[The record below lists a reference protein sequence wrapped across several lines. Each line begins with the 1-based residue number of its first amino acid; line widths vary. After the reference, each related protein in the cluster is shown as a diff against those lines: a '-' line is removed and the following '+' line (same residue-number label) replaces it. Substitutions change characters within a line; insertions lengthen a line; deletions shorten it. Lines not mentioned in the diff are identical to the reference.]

1 MKSITYILVLC
12 FSIQLNAQAF
22 LKSKKDN
29 LETSFQEDIKKKLFD
44 DYFFSAIKAK
54 SLENFEEAVNLFQRC
69 IEIDDSQAVVFYELA
84 KIYQHQEQI
93 FMSINSIEKAISI
106 EPRNYWFRM
115 LYAELLYMQ
124 NDYLKSAEQY
134 KLLIEIDPKDQQLY
148 FMLAETYVYAN
159 KIKKAIAVY
168 DKLQSKIG
176 VDKLLSM
183 QKHSLYRQLKDIGSA
198 LNELELLIKEF
209 PEDIEAMEI
218 LSELYLLNN
227 EQEKAFELFKKISL
241 LDPQNGRIHLTLA
254 DYYRQTGDNDMS
266 YRHLK
271 LAFKTLDLD
280 IDTKISVLISY
291 YRLIGIN
298 NEMASQAY
306 ELANILLKLYPE
318 EISVRA
324 VYADILYTNND
335 IDEAKKQYLKILEKD
350 KSKSEVW
357 SQIMFIQAKRGEFK
371 DLKETSLQALE
382 YFSLNP
388 LFYYFNGIANI
399 RLENYDKAILSL
411 KNSLDFIINNDNLLI
426 EVNLSLADLYHKKE
440 QHELSD
446 EHFEKVLFLD
456 PENTIVLNNYAYYL
470 SLRKS
475 NLEKAKSMSYKC
487 NELESDNSTY
497 QDTYAWVLYQQ
508 EDYKN
513 AKIWLEKA
521 ISNGGDSSA
530 VIIEHYGDV
539 LYKLGNLKEARKQW
553 IRALDVGSGGE
564 FLYKKATEGI
574 LYE

>member
-168 DKLQSKIG
+168 DKLQGKIG

-198 LNELELLIKEF
+198 LSELELLIKEF

-335 IDEAKKQYLKILEKD
+335 IDKAKKQYLKILEKD

-388 LFYYFNGIANI
+388 LFVDA
-399 RLENYDKAILSL
+399 A
-411 KNSLDFIINNDNLLI
+411 
-426 EVNLSLADLYHKKE
+426 
-440 QHELSD
+440 
-446 EHFEKVLFLD
+446 
-456 PENTIVLNNYAYYL
+456 P
-470 SLRKS
+470 
-475 NLEKAKSMSYKC
+475 
-487 NELESDNSTY
+487 
-497 QDTYAWVLYQQ
+497 
-508 EDYKN
+508 
-513 AKIWLEKA
+513 
-521 ISNGGDSSA
+521 
-530 VIIEHYGDV
+530 
-539 LYKLGNLKEARKQW
+539 
-553 IRALDVGSGGE
+553 
-564 FLYKKATEGI
+564 
-574 LYE
+574 

>member
-1 MKSITYILVLC
+1 
-12 FSIQLNAQAF
+12 
-22 LKSKKDN
+22 
-29 LETSFQEDIKKKLFD
+29 
-44 DYFFSAIKAK
+44 
-54 SLENFEEAVNLFQRC
+54 
-69 IEIDDSQAVVFYELA
+69 
-84 KIYQHQEQI
+84 
-93 FMSINSIEKAISI
+93 MSINSIEKAISI

>member
-1 MKSITYILVLC
+1 MKHIAHILVLC
-12 FSIQLNAQAF
+12 FSVQLNAQTF
-22 LKSKKDN
+22 LKPKKDDSEQS
-29 LETSFQEDIKKKLFD
+29 LQKEIKKKLFD
-44 DYFFSAIKAK
+44 DYFFSAIKSK
-54 SLENFEEAVNLFQRC
+54 SLENYEEAVNAFQRC
-69 IEIDDSQAVVFYELA
+69 IEIDNKQPVVFYELA
-84 KIYQHQEQI
+84 KIYQRQEQI

-106 EPRNYWFRM
+106 EPENYWFRI

-134 KLLIEIDPKDQQLY
+134 KLLIEIEPKEQQLY
-148 FMLAETYVYAN
+148 FMLAEIYVYAN
-159 KIKKAIAVY
+159 KIKKAIEVY
-168 DKLQSKIG
+168 DQLQLKIG

-198 LNELELLIKEF
+198 INELELLIKEF

-227 EQEKAFELFKKISL
+227 EQEKAFELFKRISIL
-241 LDPQNGRIHLTLA
+241 NPNNGRIHLTLA
-254 DYYRQTGDNDMS
+254 DYYRQIGDNETS
-266 YRHLK
+266 YTHLK
-271 LAFKTLDLD
+271 LAFESLGLD

-291 YRLIGIN
+291 YRLVGIN
-298 NEMASQAY
+298 NDITTQAY

-318 EISVRA
+318 EIKVRA

-335 IDEAKKQYLKILEKD
+335 IDEAKKQYLKILEND

-357 SQIMFIQAKRGEFK
+357 SQIMLIQAKRGEFK
-371 DLKETSLQALE
+371 DLLEISDQAIE
-382 YFSLNP
+382 YFPLNP

-411 KNSLDFIINNDNLLI
+411 KNGLDFTINNDELI
-426 EVNLSLADLYHKKE
+426 IEINLSLADLYHKKD

-470 SLRKS
+470 SLRKN

-487 NELESDNSTY
+487 NQLEPENSTY

-521 ISNGGDSSA
+521 LSNGGDSSA

-539 LYKLGNLKEARKQW
+539 LYKLGNAQEAKAQW
-553 IRALDVGSGGE
+553 IKALDVGSGGN
-564 FLYKKATEGI
+564 FLYKKATQGI